1 MDLKRRRKTD
11 DVAVE
16 VEQCLLGV
24 FPAVLAEFE
33 VWWTQ
38 V

>member
-1 MDLKRRRKTD
+1 MDQKRRRKTD

-24 FPAVLAEFE
+24 LPAVSEESE
-33 VWWTQ
+33 VWWIQ
-38 V
+38 L